1 MNFLIQNGVVQEKKK
16 EFKHNL
22 NENKRWKSHFDLLQ
36 GHGPLINSIEF
47 SRSITWPIWIKT
59 LLGQSLESTDS

>member
-22 NENKRWKSHFDLLQ
+22 NENKRWKSHLIFFKVTVHSSIQLNFLDQL
-36 GHGPLINSIEF
+36 HGQYE
-47 SRSITWPIWIKT
+47 
-59 LLGQSLESTDS
+59 